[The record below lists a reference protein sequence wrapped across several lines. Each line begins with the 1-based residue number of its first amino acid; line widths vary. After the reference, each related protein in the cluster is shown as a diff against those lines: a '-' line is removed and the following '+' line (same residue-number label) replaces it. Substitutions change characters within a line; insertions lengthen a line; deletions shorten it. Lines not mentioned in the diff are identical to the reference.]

1 MNPEILSKWINE
13 VQEYDFPPKFTRQL
27 GIYPCKLYPFS
38 MRVLGI
44 LCLLFPFLSWV
55 QSSQSQIYSLFRQ
68 VDSARAASDT
78 MQWIQSLDAL
88 AEVYE
93 GKQKRGSPIEIN
105 LDEEKEED
113 PQVVSAADSLESL
126 STQRDTIWAWYGFD
140 LSRPLTDSSGLHEVP
155 FRRLGRR

>member
-1 MNPEILSKWINE
+1 M
-13 VQEYDFPPKFTRQL
+13 FP
-27 GIYPCKLYPFS
+27 
-38 MRVLGI
+38 
-44 LCLLFPFLSWV
+44 LLIQA
-55 QSSQSQIYSLFRQ
+55 QSSLRQIDSLFRQ

-88 AEVYE
+88 VEVYE
-93 GKQKRGSPIEIN
+93 EKQKRGSPIQIN
-105 LDEEKEED
+105 LNEDEEED
-113 PQVVSAADSLESL
+113 PQVVSVADSLESL